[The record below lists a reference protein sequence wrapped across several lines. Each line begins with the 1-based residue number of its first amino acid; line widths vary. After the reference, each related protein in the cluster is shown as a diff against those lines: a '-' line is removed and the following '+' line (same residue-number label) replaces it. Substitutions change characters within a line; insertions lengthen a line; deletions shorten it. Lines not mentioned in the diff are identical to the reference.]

1 MMWATR
7 CGAEPRSDEDTN
19 RMAASFSLI
28 IEDDAGRQIVVPFTK
43 DVITIGRKEGN
54 TIRLT
59 ERNVSRFH
67 AKLSKEDNHILV
79 EDIKSFNGVK
89 LNGDR
94 IAGRVQVAAGDVIEI
109 GDYHIELRSALPA
122 ATKLGPA
129 GAKSGAVPV
138 ADTAGGDDFEG
149 DTQRW
154 EPPAGGPVLP
164 VGGSPTQES
173 PHAGGFGDNSGDTER
188 LDLGKLPP
196 LGGHITTQQAWPPP
210 QRSAPPPIVGAE
222 ARDLEPTVRQPA
234 SPGPVGG
241 MVPAPPPPTPPTP
254 APPAPAPP
262 APSWSAPAPPVSNP
276 QALPYSAPVPQPSA
290 LEAELPLVELEPL
303 HDATKEMPL
312 PAAQARVAA
321 TPAKRDSEHTE
332 QLRPAPRGNPAE
344 DVSVPRLVV
353 LNTIFAGS
361 SLPLRA
367 PENVLGRT
375 DDNDIILEHRS
386 VSRNHAKLVREGER
400 VRILDLKSANGV
412 LVNGEEVEQHVL
424 RAGDV
429 IELGRVRMRFV
440 PAGERFSVPPDE
452 IERARIADAAGDDV
466 EEPSKTLNVT
476 SPLRLRDLPVST
488 GSKPLVLYGVVAV
501 LLIVVVI
508 LLVVVLGGA
517 DHPVVGDAPGD
528 RSGTAASPSSPS
540 SPSSSAPQGE
550 PSAKTVA
557 AVATLPDSAAA
568 PPAEAVVP
576 AELPAAGGASVIPA
590 KKATTKPAI
599 DVAKLTEEAQRNLLR
614 REYGQAVKVLETI
627 VERSPNDTRAHLN
640 LGISYAQLRKV
651 AKAREHYQRFLQLQ
665 PTGREAD
672 SVRESLK
679 NL

>member
-1 MMWATR
+1 
-7 CGAEPRSDEDTN
+7 
-19 RMAASFSLI
+19 MAASFSLI
-28 IEDDAGRQIVVPFTK
+28 IEDDAGRQIVVPFSK

-67 AKLSKEDNHILV
+67 AKLSKEDNHVLV
-79 EDIKSFNGVK
+79 EEIKSFNGVK

-122 ATKLGPA
+122 FTKLGPA

-138 ADTAGGDDFEG
+138 AEAAGGDDFEG

-154 EPPAGGPVLP
+154 EPPAAGPASSAGVAT
-164 VGGSPTQES
+164 TQGVS
-173 PHAGGFGDNSGDTER
+173 HAGGFGDNSGDTER
-188 LDLGKLPP
+188 LDLGKLPG
-196 LGGHITTQQAWPPP
+196 LGGHSNTQQAWPPP
-210 QRSAPPPIVGAE
+210 QRSAPPPIFGAE
-222 ARDLEPTVRQPA
+222 ARDLEPTARQPA
-234 SPGPVGG
+234 SPVPVAV
-241 MVPAPPPPTPPTP
+241 MVQAPPTPATPSP
-254 APPAPAPP
+254 APPAPTPP
-262 APSWSAPAPPVSNP
+262 MSAP
-276 QALPYSAPVPQPSA
+276 QALPYFGATPPLSA
-290 LEAELPLVELEPL
+290 LDAEMPLVEVQPL
-303 HDATKEMPL
+303 HDATKDMPL
-312 PAAQARVAA
+312 PVAQARVA
-321 TPAKRDSEHTE
+321 TRQSLRDSEQTE

-361 SLPLRA
+361 SLPIRA

-424 RAGDV
+424 KAGDV

-440 PAGERFSVPPDE
+440 PAGERFSVAPDE
-452 IERARIADAAGDDV
+452 IERARIADAAGDEV
-466 EEPSKTLNVT
+466 EEASKTLNVT

-501 LLIVVVI
+501 LIVVVVI
-508 LLVVVLGGA
+508 LLVAVLGGSDA
-517 DHPVVGDAPGD
+517 AAVGDVPKNHVD
-528 RSGTAASPSSPS
+528 TAASSPS
-540 SPSSSAPQGE
+540 SLAPPTPLGESSPTTLPAVAALPASAAEPPPEAVMLVEMPAGS
-550 PSAKTVA
+550 PSA
-557 AVATLPDSAAA
+557 
-568 PPAEAVVP
+568 
-576 AELPAAGGASVIPA
+576 IPG
-590 KKATTKPAI
+590 KKASAKPPV
-599 DVAKLTEEAQRNLLR
+599 DLAKLTEEAQGHLFRN
-614 REYGQAVKVLETI
+614 EYGQAVKVLETI

-640 LGISYAQLRKV
+640 LGINYAKLRKV

-672 SVRESLK
+672 SVRASLK

>member
-1 MMWATR
+1 
-7 CGAEPRSDEDTN
+7 
-19 RMAASFSLI
+19 MAASFSLI

-67 AKLSKEDNHILV
+67 AKLSKEDNHVLV

-122 ATKLGPA
+122 STKLGPA
-129 GAKSGAVPV
+129 GAKSGGVPV
-138 ADTAGGDDFEG
+138 AEAAGGDDFEG

-154 EPPAGGPVLP
+154 EPPAASPVSP
-164 VGGSPTQES
+164 VGVATTQES

-188 LDLGKLPP
+188 LDLGKLPA
-196 LGGHITTQQAWPPP
+196 LGGHINTQQAWPPP
-210 QRSAPPPIVGAE
+210 QRSAPAPIVGAE
-222 ARDLEPTVRQPA
+222 ARDLEPTARQPA
-234 SPGPVGG
+234 SLVPVGG
-241 MVPAPPPPTPPTP
+241 MVPAPTTHTPTTP

-262 APSWSAPAPPVSNP
+262 VSTP
-276 QALPYSAPVPQPSA
+276 QALPFLGAAAPLSA
-290 LEAELPLVELEPL
+290 LEAEMPLVELEPR
-303 HDATKEMPL
+303 HDATQDMPL
-312 PAAQARVAA
+312 PVAQARVA
-321 TPAKRDSEHTE
+321 TMQSLRDSEKTE
-332 QLRPAPRGNPAE
+332 QLRPAPRGNPSE

-440 PAGERFSVPPDE
+440 PAGERFSVAPDE
-452 IERARIADAAGDDV
+452 IERARIADAAGDEV
-466 EEPSKTLNVT
+466 EEASKTLNVT

-501 LLIVVVI
+501 LVIVVVI
-508 LLVVVLGGA
+508 LLVVVLGGSDA
-517 DHPVVGDAPGD
+517 PAVGDAPKGL
-528 RSGTAASPSSPS
+528 SGTAASSPS
-540 SPSSSAPQGE
+540 SVAPPTPTGE
-550 PSAKTVA
+550 SSAKTVP
-557 AVATLPDSAAA
+557 AVAALPGSAAE
-568 PPAEAVVP
+568 PPPEAVVP
-576 AELPAAGGASVIPA
+576 VELPSGSPSGI
-590 KKATTKPAI
+590 TTKKVSAKPTI
-599 DVAKLTEEAQRNLLR
+599 DLAKLTEEAQRNLLR

-627 VERSPNDTRAHLN
+627 VDRSPNDTRAHLN

-651 AKAREHYQRFLQLQ
+651 AKAREHYQRFLELQ

-672 SVRESLK
+672 TVRESLK